1 MHDITN
7 VKVKDPIILVFHTKN
22 RLDVILELHV
32 ANFVLLKRSLTLLLT
47 LINIV
52 IGRLLSAQLAHL
64 KHLLRCLLISNA
76 RSAFNFAI
84 RGLHWA

>member
-7 VKVKDPIILVFHTKN
+7 VKVKNPIILVLHTED
-22 RLDVILELHV
+22 RLYVILELHV
-32 ANFVLLKRSLTLLLT
+32 ANFVLLKRSLTLFLA

-52 IGRLLSAQLAHL
+52 VSRLLSAQLAHL

-76 RSAFNFAI
+76 SSAFNFAI